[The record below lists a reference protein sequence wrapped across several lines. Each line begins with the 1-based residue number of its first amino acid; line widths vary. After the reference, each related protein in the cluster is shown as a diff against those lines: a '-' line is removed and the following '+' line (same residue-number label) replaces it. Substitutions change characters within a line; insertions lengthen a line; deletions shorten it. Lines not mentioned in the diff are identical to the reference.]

1 MLRWLW
7 LSGLV
12 LALDQLSKW
21 AALTWLPP
29 YRAQPVAPM
38 FNLTLMFNEG
48 AAFSLLA
55 AAGGWQRWLL
65 SGLALVISVVM
76 VVWMRRLQAG
86 ERLAAVGLALIL
98 GGAIGNLI
106 DRLWQGRVTDF
117 LDFYYAGWHWPAF
130 NVADAAITVGAVLMV
145 LDALLAGRRQTR
157 AGE

>member
-1 MLRWLW
+1 MRWLW

-12 LALDQLSKW
+12 SLLDQLTKL

-29 YRAQPVAPM
+29 YRPQPVAPM
-38 FNLTLMFNEG
+38 FNLTLMYNEG

-55 AAGGWQRWLL
+55 PAGGWQRWLL

-76 VVWMRRLQAG
+76 VVWMKRLQAD

-106 DRLWQGRVTDF
+106 DRLWRGRVTDF
-117 LDFYYAGWHWPAF
+117 LDFYYGSWHWPAF
-130 NVADAAITVGAVLMV
+130 NFADTAITTGAVLMV
-145 LDALLAGRRQTR
+145 LDALFAGRRQAR